1 MLTLP
6 YAGRPRKMWL
16 SEKVTHTSQEIIHN
30 KPGAGLVPLNRNRG
44 FPIRA
49 SSPRRSPPHQKKRV
63 SVRGRAPPA
72 TAHSP
77 KKGLGGISQRALES
91 PGIRPEQ
98 MRDEIRS
105 VVLES

>member
-30 KPGAGLVPLNRNRG
+30 KSAVRLVPLHMNQG
-44 FPIRA
+44 FPILA
-49 SSPRRSPPHQKKRV
+49 SFPLRRPPHPIKMV
-63 SVRGRAPPA
+63 SVPWRAPPA

-77 KKGLGGISQRALES
+77 FLWGGAAFAEGSWREWES
-91 PGIRPEQ
+91 PVEQ
-98 MRDEIRS
+98 
-105 VVLES
+105 